1 MASGSGARRT
11 ARGYTYVAA
20 LLAVALIG
28 VVLAGAGIVW
38 RHAAQ
43 RDKEQELL
51 FIGNQFRRAIMSY
64 YERTPGSVKRY
75 PMKLED
81 LLQDPRYPGTERHLR
96 KIHADPMTG
105 KPAWGLIAAPDG
117 GIMGVHSLSDAR
129 TIKTA
134 SFLARDRS
142 FEGTS
147 RYSEWRFFYQPLIT
161 PNFQAAPPPSPPAPS
176 ASPG

>member
-1 MASGSGARRT
+1 MASLMASGSGPRR

-20 LLAVALIG
+20 LLAVAVIG

-51 FIGNQFRRAIMSY
+51 FIGNQFRRAITSY

-81 LLQDPRYPGTERHLR
+81 LLQDPRFP
-96 KIHADPMTG
+96 
-105 KPAWGLIAAPDG
+105 
-117 GIMGVHSLSDAR
+117 
-129 TIKTA
+129 
-134 SFLARDRS
+134 
-142 FEGTS
+142 
-147 RYSEWRFFYQPLIT
+147 
-161 PNFQAAPPPSPPAPS
+161 
-176 ASPG
+176 